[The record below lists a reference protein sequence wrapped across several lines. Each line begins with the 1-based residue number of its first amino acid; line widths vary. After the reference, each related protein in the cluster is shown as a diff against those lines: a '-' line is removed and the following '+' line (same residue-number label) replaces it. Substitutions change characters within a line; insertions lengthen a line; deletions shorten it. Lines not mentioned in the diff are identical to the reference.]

1 MSLIRWN
8 PSHLR
13 VRDIDA
19 FHDEVNRLFG
29 DLLAPVAGGTDLD
42 AFVPSTDVEETAEQF
57 ILRLDVPG
65 VSLQDVRVAILGDT
79 LTIRGERKA
88 ETETKESSVYR
99 RERRFGSFERAFKL
113 GRAVKA
119 DQVQATYRDGVLEV
133 RVPKSEEAR
142 VREIEIKVQ

>member
-1 MSLIRWN
+1 MSLIRWT

-13 VRDIDA
+13 ARELDT

-29 DLLAPVAGGTDLD
+29 DLLTPVGSSYDT
-42 AFVPSTDVEETAEQF
+42 FVPSTDVEETPDQF

-65 VSLQDVRVAILGDT
+65 VSQKDVKVAILGDT

-88 ETETKESSVYR
+88 EAETKDSDVYR

-142 VREIEIKVQ
+142 VREIEIQVQ

>member
-8 PSHLR
+8 PSH
-13 VRDIDA
+13 VRARELDA

-29 DLLAPVAGGTDLD
+29 DLWSPAGVRAAHEL
-42 AFVPSTDVEETAEQF
+42 FVPSTDIEETPELF

-65 VSLQDVRVAILGDT
+65 VSQKDVKVAILGDT
-79 LTIRGERKA
+79 LTIRGERKS
-88 ETETKESSVYR
+88 ETESKDSSVYR

-113 GRAVKA
+113 GRAVRA
-119 DQVQATYRDGVLEV
+119 DQVQASYRDGVLEV

-142 VREIEIKVQ
+142 VREIEIQVQ